1 MYLWMPSKDID
12 IELYNML
19 MSSNNRHMDRRMDR
33 REGKNS
39 DVDYSTRSVTNTF
52 KWGRISL
59 KKSAKLI

>member
-12 IELYNML
+12 IELCNML
-19 MSSNNRHMDRRMDR
+19 ISSNNRHMDRRMDR

-52 KWGRISL
+52 K
-59 KKSAKLI
+59 